1 MKLRKI
7 SKGIALSG
15 AAASLVL
22 SGTAHAA
29 AGTAA
34 GTTVSN
40 TASVAYTI
48 GGSAQTPVSSN
59 AATFLVDRK
68 VNVTVAQV
76 GGTATVV
83 SFGETDQVIA
93 FTVTNNTNATQD
105 FKLVGVQ
112 QLSLVAT
119 LLGHTDN
126 YAVDNFRVFVDVN
139 GNNSYDAGTDTATY
153 IDELAPDQ
161 SKTVF
166 IVADIPGT
174 GPSDAVAGVVLTAI
188 AAAGGTGGS
197 LGADLVATA
206 LGDTANAIDNV
217 FADAAG
223 AADLLRDGKSSALGE
238 YNIGSTALDVTKSA
252 KTVSDP
258 INGSLLPKAIPGAIV
273 EYCIQIKNTGSGAAS
288 DVALTDNIPANATY
302 VAGSLFVN
310 GTTLLGACNS
320 DGNNEDDDAT
330 GADDSDAVTGSFDG
344 TKIAS
349 KISTLA
355 AGATRTTRFQV
366 TLN

>member
-1 MKLRKI
+1 MKLRKL
-7 SKGIALSG
+7 SHGIAFSG
-15 AAASLVL
+15 TALSLVL
-22 SGTAHAA
+22 SGAAHAA
-29 AGTAA
+29 AGTTA

-48 GGSAQTPVSSN
+48 GGAAQTPVASN
-59 AATFLVDRK
+59 AAAFLVDRK

-76 GGTATVV
+76 GGQATVV

-105 FKLVGVQ
+105 FRLVGVQ
-112 QLSLVAT
+112 QLALVAT
-119 LLGHTDN
+119 LLGHADN

-139 GNNSYDAGTDTATY
+139 GNNVYDAGDTATY

-174 GPSDAVAGVVLTAI
+174 GPSDAIAGVVLTAI
-188 AAAGGTGGS
+188 AAAGGGGGS
-197 LGADLVATA
+197 LGSDLIATL

-223 AADLLRDGKSSALGE
+223 AVDLVRDGRSSALGE
-238 YNIGSTALDVTKSA
+238 YNIGSTALDVNKIAT
-252 KTVSDP
+252 TISDP
-258 INGSLLPKAIPGAIV
+258 INGALLPKAIPGAVV
-273 EYCIQIKNTGSGAAS
+273 EYCIQVQNTGSGAA
-288 DVALTDNIPANATY
+288 TDIAVTDTIPDHSTY

-310 GTTLLGACNS
+310 GTTLLGACNG

-330 GADDSDAVTGSFDG
+330 GADDSDTVTGSFDG
-344 TKIAS
+344 SKIAS

-355 AGATRTTRFQV
+355 AGATRTTRFRV